1 MADLPIVVHRQ
12 LETPYGPA
20 VGAAY
25 EWAGGQYCAIHTHRG
40 VIGCGIYDID
50 CADEFGM
57 AFAIAKGTPEQPL
70 RQPEDLYDAQ
80 IVAVST
86 AAGALG
92 ILIGMTGREALYKML
107 ESSVDDLLTFAR
119 S

>member
-1 MADLPIVVHRQ
+1 MSMADLPTVEHRQ
-12 LETPYGPA
+12 LETPHGPA

-25 EWAGGQYCAIHTHRG
+25 EWVGGQYCAIHTHRG

-70 RQPEDLYDAQ
+70 RQPEDLYYAK

-86 AAGALG
+86 SAAALG
-92 ILIGMTGREALYKML
+92 ILVGMTGREALHKML
-107 ESSVDDLLTFAR
+107 E
-119 S
+119 